1 MPPKKAKKSKGKE
14 SASAFAFDFSHDIG
28 KTVQVPGSFWQN
40 TTGDERTQK
49 CSRVLSW
56 SMIKNT
62 TSKAQQ
68 KRCVS
73 LPIKL
78 QSPDANINR

>member
-40 TTGDERTQK
+40 TTGDERTQMFT
-49 CSRVLSW
+49 CTVLEYDQEHNFEGSAKEVRF
-56 SMIKNT
+56 IAYQA
-62 TSKAQQ
+62 SK
-68 KRCVS
+68 
-73 LPIKL
+73 P
-78 QSPDANINR
+78 